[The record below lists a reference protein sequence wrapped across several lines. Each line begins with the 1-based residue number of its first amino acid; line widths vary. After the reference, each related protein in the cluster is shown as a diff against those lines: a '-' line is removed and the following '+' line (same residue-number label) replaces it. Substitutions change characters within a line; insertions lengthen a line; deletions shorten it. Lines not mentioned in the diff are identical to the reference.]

1 MRQIPAGRLRRA
13 LVSGIGLSAL
23 LAACGGSDAPSPSP
37 STPDTAAGKERAQ
50 AVTAGRYQ
58 LQNVSGGLCVG
69 VPGGSNASGTK
80 LQLQACDSGSAAQ
93 KFDLTA
99 ISAGVYKLTAA
110 GSGLALDIE
119 NASGADGAPLQQWT
133 DNGTNAQRFRLAEV
147 AAGVVTLANVNSN
160 KCVQAADAASLKQ
173 YGCSSAADQQFR
185 LVGGGTGPVDPQ
197 PVGVVPLF
205 PEGTQVTE
213 QIQTVEADGTLV
225 TYMGMRPTE
234 RHARER
240 GEPWD
245 APDEGPGRYLTF
257 PSFYFQNRT
266 FGLVIRDEVPAGRS
280 KITFTMRVND
290 GTFDGTTFSL
300 FRNAGDPNV
309 RDYGWALNYGF
320 NNPKFLNQDNYPLPI
335 CIAGQPDA
343 DCQFSVDSNW
353 RTNPHSTLRVGDPVE
368 LAPAPRLKYNADGSA
383 VIDGGG
389 ARYYSFEQLYVAGV
403 GLRPWY
409 GIAPNLD
416 SAPLPAETLSGGQTS
431 LSYNYS
437 EEPMRVFQQMANNI
451 GIQNTKRFVE
461 GRRLF
466 HTSFVD
472 GRHSE
477 HPETNPVFSAHAGQL
492 GPRYN
497 EVSCI
502 GCHQLN
508 GRSAAPA
515 AGARFAGTLLAGAST
530 GANGV
535 RTPDATYGL
544 NVLQKATAAGA
555 ADYSV
560 SVQGYT
566 TTTRT
571 LADGEQVNLQ
581 KPVYAFKG
589 PVPAQ
594 YSARQA
600 PQVIG
605 VGLLEALPEATVLA
619 LADPND
625 ANGDGIRGVAN
636 VVTDPET
643 GQARLG
649 RFGWKAAKA
658 SLRHQSAEAL
668 VNDMGVVSPVFPSR
682 SCQKAAPDCRSNPQ
696 GTGVNE
702 QELQRVVQ
710 YLELLAVPAQRSLRS
725 AFPAGVR
732 VSPEHEVNAAQVA
745 RGAQLFTQVNC
756 SGCHTTTL
764 KTGKTHPFAELR
776 DQTIHPYTNLL
787 LHDMGAGLADTVT
800 EGKAQPSMWRTAP
813 LWGIGSLQY
822 VQGGAQNVRYLHDGR
837 ARTLMEAIGWH
848 GGEADNSRQRFES
861 LSRDDRQAVL
871 AFLNSL

>member
-1 MRQIPAGRLRRA
+1 MKQVPSRGSGRA
-13 LVSGIGLSAL
+13 LASSIGLSAL
-23 LAACGGSDAPSPSP
+23 LLAGCGGN
-37 STPDTAAGKERAQ
+37 DTAAPSSDTAKEQAM
-50 AVTAGRYQ
+50 AVTAGRYA
-58 LQNVSGGLCVG
+58 LQSVATGQCIG
-69 VPGGSNASGTK
+69 VNGGSNASGTA
-80 LQLQACDSGSAAQ
+80 LQLQACSSTTTQ
-93 KFDLTA
+93 QFDVTLA
-99 ISAGVYKLTAA
+99 SAGVYKLTVAA
-110 GSGLALDIE
+110 SGLAIDVQ
-119 NASGADGAPLQQWT
+119 NASASDGAPLQQWT
-133 DNGTNAQRFRLAEV
+133 DNGTNAQRFTLGEP
-147 AAGVVTLANVNSN
+147 AAGVVTLVNVNSG
-160 KCVQAADAASLKQ
+160 KCVQAADAASLRQ
-173 YGCSSAADQQFR
+173 YGCNGAGAQQFR
-185 LVGGGTGPVDPQ
+185 LVGGNTNPPDPVA
-197 PVGVVPLF
+197 VVPLF
-205 PEGTQVTE
+205 PQGTPITE
-213 QIQTVEADGTLV
+213 PIQTVEADGTLV

-240 GEPWD
+240 GEAWD
-245 APDEGPGRYLTF
+245 APDQGPGRYLTF

-280 KITFTMRVND
+280 KITFTLRVND

-320 NNPKFLNQDNYPLPI
+320 GNPKFLNADNYPLPI

-343 DCQFSVDSNW
+343 DCQFSVDTNW
-353 RTNPHSTLRVGDPVE
+353 RTDPHSRLKVGDPVE

-416 SAPLPAETLSGGQTS
+416 SAALPPETLSGGQTS

-466 HTSFVD
+466 HTSFID

-477 HPETNPVFSAHAGQL
+477 HPESNPVFSAHAGQL

-497 EVSCI
+497 QVSCI
-502 GCHQLN
+502 ACHALN
-508 GRSAAPA
+508 GRTTAPA
-515 AGARFAGTLLAGAST
+515 AGTVFAGTVLTGTAGAD
-530 GANGV
+530 GRRV
-535 RTPDATYGL
+535 PDATYGL
-544 NVLQKATAAGA
+544 NVLQKAAAAGA
-555 ADYSV
+555 ADYGV
-560 SVQGYT
+560 SVQAYT
-566 TTTRT
+566 TTVRT
-571 LADGEQVNLQ
+571 LADGEKVELQ

-605 VGLLEALPEATVLA
+605 VGLLEALPEGTVLA
-619 LADPND
+619 LADPAD

-636 VVTDPET
+636 LVTDPET
-643 GQARLG
+643 GQTRLG

-658 SLRHQSAEAL
+658 SVRHQAAEAL
-668 VNDMGVVSPVFPSR
+668 VNDMGVVSPVYPSR
-682 SCQKAAPDCRSNPQ
+682 SCQRAAADCRSNPQ

-732 VSPEHEVNAAQVA
+732 VSPEHEVNPAQVV
-745 RGAQLFTQVNC
+745 RGAQLFAQVNC
-756 SGCHTTTL
+756 TACHVATL
-764 KTGKTHPFAELR
+764 KTGTTHPFAELR

-787 LHDMGAGLADTVT
+787 LHDMGAGLADTVA

-813 LWGIGSLQY
+813 LWGIGSLPW
-822 VQGGAQNVRYLHDGR
+822 VQGSTQNVRYLHDGR

-848 GGEADNSRQRFES
+848 GGEADNSRQRFEA
-861 LSRDDRQAVL
+861 LSRDDRAAVL
-871 AFLNSL
+871 AFLNTL

>member
-1 MRQIPAGRLRRA
+1 MKQVPSRGSGRA
-13 LVSGIGLSAL
+13 LASSIGLTALL
-23 LAACGGSDAPSPSP
+23 LAACGGNDPAAPSSG
-37 STPDTAAGKERAQ
+37 TVKEQAK
-50 AVTAGRYQ
+50 AVTAGRNA
-58 LQNVSGGLCVG
+58 LQSVATGQCIGVNGGG
-69 VPGGSNASGTK
+69 NASGTA
-80 LQLQACDSGSAAQ
+80 LQLQPCSSAATQ
-93 KFDLTA
+93 QFDVAL
-99 ISAGVYKLTAA
+99 ISTGVYRLTVAA
-110 GSGLALDIE
+110 SGLAIDVQ
-119 NASGADGAPLQQWT
+119 NASASDGAPLQQWT
-133 DNGTNAQRFRLAEV
+133 DNGTNAQRFTLGEP
-147 AAGVVTLANVNSN
+147 AAGVITLVNVNSG
-160 KCVQAADAASLKQ
+160 KCVQAADAASLRQ
-173 YGCSSAADQQFR
+173 YGCNGSNAQQFR
-185 LVGGGTGPVDPQ
+185 LVGGSINPPDPVA
-197 PVGVVPLF
+197 VVPLF
-205 PEGTQVTE
+205 PQGTPITE
-213 QIQTVEADGTLV
+213 PIQSVEADGTLV

-240 GEPWD
+240 GEAWD
-245 APDEGPGRYLTF
+245 APDQGPGRYLTF
-257 PSFYFQNRT
+257 PSFYFQNRS

-280 KITFTMRVND
+280 KITFTLRVND

-320 NNPKFLNQDNYPLPI
+320 GNPKIVDMDNHPLPI

-343 DCQFSVDSNW
+343 DCQFSVDTNW
-353 RTNPHSTLRVGDPVE
+353 RTDPHSTLKVGDPVE

-416 SAPLPAETLSGGQTS
+416 SAPLPPETLSGGQTS

-466 HTSFVD
+466 HTSFID

-477 HPETNPVFSAHAGQL
+477 HPESNPVFSAHAGQL

-497 EVSCI
+497 QVSCI
-502 GCHQLN
+502 GCHGLN
-508 GRSAAPA
+508 GRTTAPA
-515 AGARFAGTLLAGAST
+515 AGTVFAGTVLTGTAGAD
-530 GANGV
+530 GKRV
-535 RTPDATYGL
+535 PDATYGL
-544 NVLQKATAAGA
+544 NVLQKAAAVGA
-555 ADYSV
+555 ADYGV
-560 SVQGYT
+560 NVQAYT
-566 TTTRT
+566 TTVRT
-571 LADGEQVNLQ
+571 LADGEKVELQ

-605 VGLLEALPEATVLA
+605 VGLLEALPESTVLA
-619 LADPND
+619 LADPAD

-636 VVTDPET
+636 LVTDPES
-643 GQARLG
+643 GQTRLG

-658 SLRHQSAEAL
+658 SVRHQAAEAL
-668 VNDMGVVSPVFPSR
+668 VNDMGVVSPVYPSR
-682 SCQKAAPDCRSNPQ
+682 SCQRAAADCRSNPQ

-732 VSPEHEVNAAQVA
+732 VSPEHEVNPAQVA
-745 RGAQLFTQVNC
+745 RGAQLFAQVNC
-756 SGCHTTTL
+756 TACHVATL
-764 KTGKTHPFAELR
+764 KTGTTHPFAELR

-787 LHDMGAGLADTVT
+787 LHDMGAGLADTVA

-813 LWGIGSLQY
+813 LWGIGSLPY
-822 VQGGAQNVRYLHDGR
+822 VQGSAQNVHYLHDGR

-848 GGEADNSRQRFES
+848 GGEADNSRQRFEA
-861 LSRDDRQAVL
+861 LSRDDRAAVL
-871 AFLNSL
+871 AFLNTL

>member
-1 MRQIPAGRLRRA
+1 MKQVPSRGSGRA
-13 LVSGIGLSAL
+13 LASSIGLSAL
-23 LAACGGSDAPSPSP
+23 LLAGCGGN
-37 STPDTAAGKERAQ
+37 DTAAPSSDTAKEQAM
-50 AVTAGRYQ
+50 AVTAGRYA
-58 LQNVSGGLCVG
+58 LQSVATGQCIG
-69 VPGGSNASGTK
+69 VNGGSNASGSA
-80 LQLQACDSGSAAQ
+80 LQLQACSSTTTQQFDVTLASA
-93 KFDLTA
+93 
-99 ISAGVYKLTAA
+99 SVYKLTVAA
-110 GSGLALDIE
+110 SGLAIDVQ
-119 NASGADGAPLQQWT
+119 NASASDGAPLQQWT
-133 DNGTNAQRFRLAEV
+133 DNGTNAQRFALGEP
-147 AAGVVTLANVNSN
+147 AAGVVTLVNVNSG
-160 KCVQAADAASLKQ
+160 KCVQAADAASLRQ
-173 YGCSSAADQQFR
+173 YGCNGAGAQQFR
-185 LVGGGTGPVDPQ
+185 LVGGNTNPPDPVA
-197 PVGVVPLF
+197 VVPLF
-205 PEGTQVTE
+205 PQGTPITE
-213 QIQTVEADGTLV
+213 PIQTVEADGTLV

-240 GEPWD
+240 GEAWD
-245 APDEGPGRYLTF
+245 APDQGPGRYLTF

-280 KITFTMRVND
+280 KITFTLRVND

-320 NNPKFLNQDNYPLPI
+320 GNPKFLNADNYPLPI

-343 DCQFSVDSNW
+343 DCQFSVDTNW
-353 RTNPHSTLRVGDPVE
+353 RTDPHSRLKVGDPVE

-416 SAPLPAETLSGGQTS
+416 SAALPPETLSGGQTS

-466 HTSFVD
+466 HTSFID

-477 HPETNPVFSAHAGQL
+477 HPESNPVFSAHAGQL

-497 EVSCI
+497 QVSCI
-502 GCHQLN
+502 ACHALN
-508 GRSAAPA
+508 GRTAAPA
-515 AGARFAGTLLAGAST
+515 AGTVFAGTVLTGTAGADSRR
-530 GANGV
+530 V
-535 RTPDATYGL
+535 PDATYGL
-544 NVLQKATAAGA
+544 NVLQKAAAAGA
-555 ADYSV
+555 ADYGV
-560 SVQGYT
+560 SVQAYT
-566 TTTRT
+566 TTVRT
-571 LADGEQVNLQ
+571 LADGEKVELQ

-605 VGLLEALPEATVLA
+605 VGLLEALPEGTVLA
-619 LADPND
+619 LADPAD

-636 VVTDPET
+636 LVTDPET
-643 GQARLG
+643 GQTRLG

-658 SLRHQSAEAL
+658 SVRHQAAEAL
-668 VNDMGVVSPVFPSR
+668 VNDMGVVSPVYPSR
-682 SCQKAAPDCRSNPQ
+682 SCQRAAADCRSNPQ

-732 VSPEHEVNAAQVA
+732 VSPEHEVNPAQAA
-745 RGAQLFTQVNC
+745 RGAQLFAQVNC
-756 SGCHTTTL
+756 TACHVATL
-764 KTGKTHPFAELR
+764 KTGTTHPFAELR

-787 LHDMGAGLADTVT
+787 LHDMGAGLADTVA

-813 LWGIGSLQY
+813 LWGIGSLPW
-822 VQGGAQNVRYLHDGR
+822 VQGSTQNVRYLHDGR

-848 GGEADNSRQRFES
+848 GGEADNSRQRFEA
-861 LSRDDRQAVL
+861 LSRDDRAAVL
-871 AFLNSL
+871 AFLNTL

>member
-1 MRQIPAGRLRRA
+1 MKQVPSRGSGRA
-13 LVSGIGLSAL
+13 LASSIGLSAL
-23 LAACGGSDAPSPSP
+23 LLAGCGGN
-37 STPDTAAGKERAQ
+37 DTAAPSSDTAKEQAM
-50 AVTAGRYQ
+50 AVTAGRYA
-58 LQNVSGGLCVG
+58 LQSVATGQCIG
-69 VPGGSNASGTK
+69 VNGGSNASGTA
-80 LQLQACDSGSAAQ
+80 LQLQACSSTTTQ
-93 KFDLTA
+93 QFDVTLA
-99 ISAGVYKLTAA
+99 SAGVYKLTVAA
-110 GSGLALDIE
+110 SGLAIDVQ
-119 NASGADGAPLQQWT
+119 NASASDGAPLQQWT
-133 DNGTNAQRFRLAEV
+133 DNGTNAQRFTLGEP
-147 AAGVVTLANVNSN
+147 AAGVVTLVNVNSG
-160 KCVQAADAASLKQ
+160 KCVQAADAASLRQ
-173 YGCSSAADQQFR
+173 YGCNGAGAQQFR
-185 LVGGGTGPVDPQ
+185 LVGGNTNPPDPVA
-197 PVGVVPLF
+197 VVPLF
-205 PEGTQVTE
+205 PQGTPITE
-213 QIQTVEADGTLV
+213 PIQTVEADGTLV

-240 GEPWD
+240 GEAWD
-245 APDEGPGRYLTF
+245 APNQGPGRYLTF

-280 KITFTMRVND
+280 KITFTLRVND

-320 NNPKFLNQDNYPLPI
+320 GNPKFLNADNYPLPI

-343 DCQFSVDSNW
+343 DCQFSVDTNW
-353 RTNPHSTLRVGDPVE
+353 RTDPHSRLKVGDPVE

-416 SAPLPAETLSGGQTS
+416 SAALPPETLSGGQTS

-466 HTSFVD
+466 HTSFID

-477 HPETNPVFSAHAGQL
+477 HPESNPVFSAHAGQL

-497 EVSCI
+497 QVSCI
-502 GCHQLN
+502 ACHALN
-508 GRSAAPA
+508 GRTAAPA
-515 AGARFAGTLLAGAST
+515 AGTVFAGTVLTGTAGAD
-530 GANGV
+530 GRRV
-535 RTPDATYGL
+535 PDATYGL
-544 NVLQKATAAGA
+544 NVLQKAAAAGA
-555 ADYSV
+555 ADYGV
-560 SVQGYT
+560 SVQAYT
-566 TTTRT
+566 TTVRT
-571 LADGEQVNLQ
+571 LADGEKVELQ

-605 VGLLEALPEATVLA
+605 VGLLEALPEGTVLA
-619 LADPND
+619 LADPAD

-636 VVTDPET
+636 LVTDPET
-643 GQARLG
+643 GQTRLG

-658 SLRHQSAEAL
+658 SVRHQAAEAL
-668 VNDMGVVSPVFPSR
+668 VNDMGVVSPVYPSR
-682 SCQKAAPDCRSNPQ
+682 SCQRAAADCRSNPL

-732 VSPEHEVNAAQVA
+732 VSPEHEVNPAQVT
-745 RGAQLFTQVNC
+745 RGAQLFAQVNC
-756 SGCHTTTL
+756 TACHVATL
-764 KTGKTHPFAELR
+764 KTGTTHPFAELR

-787 LHDMGAGLADTVT
+787 LHDMGAGLADTVA

-813 LWGIGSLQY
+813 LWGIGSLPW
-822 VQGGAQNVRYLHDGR
+822 VQGSAQNVRYLHDGR

-848 GGEADNSRQRFES
+848 GGEADNSRQRFEA
-861 LSRDDRQAVL
+861 LSRDDRAAVL
-871 AFLNSL
+871 AFLNTL

>member
-1 MRQIPAGRLRRA
+1 MRQIPAGGLGRA
-13 LVSGIGLSAL
+13 WASSIGLVAAL
-23 LAACGGSDAPSPSP
+23 LSACGGNEAPSPS
-37 STPDTAAGKERAQ
+37 SGTDAASSKEQAM
-50 AVTAGRYQ
+50 AVTAGRYA
-58 LQNVSGGLCVG
+58 LQSVATGQCIG
-69 VPGGSNASGTK
+69 VNGNASGSA
-80 LQLQACDSGSAAQ
+80 LQLQACSSAATQ
-93 KFDLTA
+93 QFDLA
-99 ISAGVYKLTAA
+99 QVSSGVHKLTVAA
-110 GSGLALDIE
+110 NGLAVDVQ

-133 DNGTNAQRFRLAEV
+133 DNGTNAQRFRLTEFG
-147 AAGVVTLANVNSN
+147 AGVVTLANVNSG
-160 KCVQAADAASLKQ
+160 KCVQADAAALRQ
-173 YGCSSAADQQFR
+173 YGCTAAGTQQFK
-185 LVGGGTGPVDPQ
+185 LVGGTGNPPD

-213 QIQTVEADGTLV
+213 TIQAVEADGTLV

-245 APDEGPGRYLTF
+245 APDQGPGRYLTF

-280 KITFTMRVND
+280 KITFTLRVND
-290 GTFDGTTFSL
+290 GIFDGTTFSL

-320 NNPKFLNQDNYPLPI
+320 GNPKFVNQDNYPLPI

-343 DCQFSVDSNW
+343 DCQFSVDTNW
-353 RTNPHSTLRVGDPVE
+353 RTDPHSTLKVGDPVE

-383 VIDGGG
+383 VVDGGG

-416 SAPLPAETLSGGQTS
+416 SAPLPPETLSGGQTS

-477 HPETNPVFSAHAGQL
+477 HPESNPVFSTHAAQL

-497 EVSCI
+497 QVSCI
-502 GCHQLN
+502 GCHALN
-508 GRSAAPA
+508 GRTAAPA
-515 AGARFAGTLLAGAST
+515 AGAVFAGTVLTGTAGAD
-530 GANGV
+530 GKRV
-535 RTPDATYGL
+535 PDPTYGL
-544 NVLQKATAAGA
+544 NVLQKASAGGA

-560 SVQGYT
+560 NVQSYT
-566 TTTRT
+566 TTVRT
-571 LADGEQVNLQ
+571 LADGEQVALQ

-594 YSARQA
+594 YSPRQA

-605 VGLLEALPEATVLA
+605 VGLLEALPESTVLA
-619 LADPND
+619 LADPGD
-625 ANGDGIRGVAN
+625 ANGDGIRGVPN
-636 VVTDPET
+636 LVTDPES

-649 RFGWKAAKA
+649 RFGWKAGKA
-658 SLRHQSAEAL
+658 SLRHQAAEAL
-668 VNDMGVVSPVFPSR
+668 VNDLGVVSPVYPSR
-682 SCQKAAPDCRSNPQ
+682 SCQRAAADCRTNPQ
-696 GTGVNE
+696 GTGLND

-710 YLELLAVPAQRSLRS
+710 YLQLLAVPAQRSLRS

-732 VSPEHEVNAAQVA
+732 VSPEHEVNPAQVA
-745 RGAQLFTQVNC
+745 RGAQLFAQVNC
-756 SGCHTTTL
+756 TGCHTATL
-764 KTGKTHPFAELR
+764 KTGKTHPLAELR

-787 LHDMGAGLADTVT
+787 LHDMGAGLADTVA

-813 LWGIGSLQY
+813 LWGIGSLPF
-822 VQGGAQNVRYLHDGR
+822 VQGGVQNVRYLHDGR

-848 GGEADNSRQRFES
+848 GGEADTSRQRFEA
-861 LSRDDRQAVL
+861 LSRDDRAAVL
-871 AFLNSL
+871 AFLNTL

>member
-1 MRQIPAGRLRRA
+1 MKQVPGRGSGRA
-13 LVSGIGLSAL
+13 LASRIGLSAL
-23 LAACGGSDAPSPSP
+23 LLAGCGGNDGSSPSSDANGSS
-37 STPDTAAGKERAQ
+37 AKEQAM
-50 AVTAGRYQ
+50 AVTAGRYA
-58 LQNVSGGLCVG
+58 LQSVATGQCIGINGGG
-69 VPGGSNASGTK
+69 NASGTA
-80 LQLQACDSGSAAQ
+80 LQLQACSSAATQ
-93 KFDLTA
+93 QFDVALV
-99 ISAGVYKLTAA
+99 SAGVYKLTVAA
-110 GSGLALDIE
+110 SGLAVDVQ
-119 NASGADGAPLQQWT
+119 NASASDGAPLQQWT
-133 DNGTNAQRFRLAEV
+133 DNGTNAQRFTLGEP
-147 AAGVVTLANVNSN
+147 AAGVVTLVNLNSG
-160 KCVQAADAASLKQ
+160 KCVQAADAASLRQ
-173 YGCSSAADQQFR
+173 YGCTGGSTQQQFK
-185 LVGGGTGPVDPQ
+185 LVGGTGNPPD
-197 PVGVVPLF
+197 PVGLVPLY
-205 PEGTQVTE
+205 PQGTPITE
-213 QIQTVEADGTLV
+213 TIQTVEADGTLV

-240 GEPWD
+240 GEAWD
-245 APDEGPGRYLTF
+245 APDQGPGRYLTF

-320 NNPKFLNQDNYPLPI
+320 GNPKFLNADNYPLPI

-343 DCQFSVDSNW
+343 DCQFSVDTNW
-353 RTNPHSTLRVGDPVE
+353 RTDPHSTLKVGDPVE

-477 HPETNPVFSAHAGQL
+477 HPESNPVFSAHAGQL

-497 EVSCI
+497 QVSCI
-502 GCHQLN
+502 GCHALN
-508 GRSAAPA
+508 GRTTAPA
-515 AGARFAGTLLAGAST
+515 AGTVFAGTVLTGTAGAD
-530 GANGV
+530 GRRV
-535 RTPDATYGL
+535 PDATYGL
-544 NVLQKATAAGA
+544 NVLQKASTAGA
-555 ADYSV
+555 ADYGV
-560 SVQGYT
+560 NVQAYT
-566 TTTRT
+566 TTVRT
-571 LADGEQVNLQ
+571 LADGEKVELQ

-605 VGLLEALPEATVLA
+605 VGLLEALPESTVLA
-619 LADPND
+619 LADPGD

-636 VVTDPET
+636 LVTDPET
-643 GQARLG
+643 GQTRLG

-658 SLRHQSAEAL
+658 SLRQQAAEAL
-668 VNDMGVVSPVFPSR
+668 VNDMGVVSPVYPSR
-682 SCQKAAPDCRSNPQ
+682 SCQRAAADCRSNPQ

-732 VSPEHEVNAAQVA
+732 VSPEHEVNPTQVA
-745 RGAQLFTQVNC
+745 RGAQLFAQVNC
-756 SGCHTTTL
+756 GGCHTATL
-764 KTGKTHPFAELR
+764 KTGTTHPFAELR

-787 LHDMGAGLADTVT
+787 LHDMGSGLADTVA

-813 LWGIGSLQY
+813 LWGIGSLPF
-822 VQGGAQNVRYLHDGR
+822 VQGSAQNVRYLHDGR

-848 GGEADNSRQRFES
+848 GGEADNSRQRFEA
-861 LSRDDRQAVL
+861 LSRDDRAAVL
-871 AFLNSL
+871 AFLGTL